1 MSYDAKLAQ
10 RVRDIFAD
18 GPSVDEKAMFGGL
31 AFMLEGKMCCGV
43 LKSEL
48 VARVGPEQYDAAL
61 ARPHTR
67 PMDFTGRPMKGYV
80 YVAAEGCGDRRSLQS
95 WLDRAVRF
103 VGELPSSTPAR
114 KRGSARLR
122 RTRRASGSATI
133 TSRSKK
139 GVRR

>member
-61 ARPHTR
+61 AQI
-67 PMDFTGRPMKGYV
+67 GRAHV
-80 YVAAEGCGDRRSLQS
+80 
-95 WLDRAVRF
+95 
-103 VGELPSSTPAR
+103 
-114 KRGSARLR
+114 
-122 RTRRASGSATI
+122 
-133 TSRSKK
+133 
-139 GVRR
+139 